1 MPVARPLVEVP
12 YVPVGDIELPPEFG
26 KLYELAY
33 NLWWA
38 WTPHAQELFA
48 LIDGV
53 AWRMYRNPVQL
64 LINVEPGRWQ
74 QLLDDEV
81 FTSAYASVIQA
92 FEQYRNGAATWY
104 SRQHP
109 DYSGAPVA
117 YLSMEYG
124 LHSCLPFYAG
134 GLGVLSGDHLK
145 SASDLGV
152 PLVGIGLLYRH
163 GYFHQTVDI
172 DGLQQHTYVEY
183 DFNRLPVR
191 PVAGVTTGRLVVRVP
206 FPNRDIAV
214 GVWVAEVGRIP
225 LLLLSTDVPENESAD
240 RTITHIL
247 YVRSREV
254 RLAQEIV
261 LGVGG
266 VRTLRALGIE
276 AGAWH
281 FNEGH
286 SVFAQVERMREV
298 MDESGAGVPDALGH
312 ARPGAVFTTHTP
324 VPAGHETFEAPLA
337 HRYVSAVLDNDEK
350 RVSQVLALG
359 RDGSGGGPVADNTD
373 PGSTAPFNLTAFG
386 IRTAAF
392 TNAVSRLNAEVC
404 DRMWRHLRP
413 DLPEGERL
421 VHPITNGVHTA
432 TWCGRAIR
440 ELLERHLGGAWQ
452 ELLLDPATWERVA
465 DIPDE
470 ELWSVHQ
477 TQKQRF
483 LYFLR
488 GRLREQFARH
498 GRTPDE
504 LRALDTWFDPDVLT
518 VGFARRFATYKR
530 ARLVFSDPERLRT
543 LLSHPD
549 RPLQI
554 VFAGKAHPAD
564 RPGQELI
571 RQVAL
576 MTRESGARGRLC
588 FLEDY
593 DLRVAGML
601 VQGVDAWLNT
611 PRRPMEASGTSG
623 QKAAANGGLNVSIL
637 DGWWPEAYD
646 ERNGWAIVG
655 DEAGEDDERRDASDA
670 AALYR
675 VLEEQVIPTYYERDA
690 DGLRRR
696 WIAMMKHA
704 IATIL
709 PRFSSSRMVRDY
721 VEMAYVPALRLTRE
735 APRTLRRPDG
745 AAAE

>member
-12 YVPVGDIELPPEFG
+12 YVAVGDIELPAEFR
-26 KLYELAY
+26 KLYDLAY

-38 WTPHAQELFA
+38 WTPRAQELFA

-81 FTSAYASVIQA
+81 FTSAYTSVIGA
-92 FEQYRNGAATWY
+92 FGQYLTGGSTWFG
-104 SRQHP
+104 SQFP
-109 DYSGAPVA
+109 DHAGPPVA

-124 LHSCLPFYAG
+124 LHACLPLYAG

-163 GYFHQTVDI
+163 GYFHQTVDV

-183 DFNRLPVR
+183 DFNRLPIR
-191 PVAGVTTGRLVVRVP
+191 PVAGVTAGRLVVRVP
-206 FPNRDIAV
+206 FPNREIAV

-254 RLAQEIV
+254 RLAQEII

-266 VRTLRALGIE
+266 VRALRALGIE
-276 AGAWH
+276 VGAWH

-286 SVFAQVERMREV
+286 SVFAQLERLREL
-298 MDESGAGVPDALGH
+298 MDESGQEVRDVLPR

-337 HRYVSAVLDNDEK
+337 LRYVSPLLGRDEK

-359 RDGSGGGPVADNTD
+359 RDAGNLADGGDQASD
-373 PGSTAPFNLTAFG
+373 APFNLTAFG
-386 IRTAAF
+386 IRTAGF

-413 DLPEGERL
+413 DLPDGEHL
-421 VHPITNGVHTA
+421 VNAITNGVHSA
-432 TWCGRAIR
+432 TWCGRAMR
-440 ELLERHLGGAWQ
+440 ELLERRLGGEWQ
-452 ELLLDPATWERVA
+452 ELLLDPGAWERVA

-504 LRALDTWFDPDVLT
+504 LRGLDTWFDPDVLT

-530 ARLVFSDPERLRT
+530 ARLVFSDPERLRA
-543 LLSHPD
+543 LLSNAE

-571 RQVAL
+571 RQVVL
-576 MTRESGARGRLC
+576 MARESGSRGRLC
-588 FLEDY
+588 FLEDH

-601 VQGVDAWLNT
+601 VQGTDGWLNT

-646 ERNGWAIVG
+646 GRNGWSIVG
-655 DEAGEDDERRDASDA
+655 DEAAGDEEGRDAADA

-690 DGLRRR
+690 QGLPRR

-709 PRFSSSRMVRDY
+709 PRFSASRMVRDY
-721 VEMAYVPALRLTRE
+721 VELAYVPALQLTRA
-735 APRTLRRPDG
+735 APRTLRRPDA